1 MNLKKN
7 KSLTITLI
15 LLVLCCFFG
24 FNKQTQPEI
33 IIWNKNRLLNWN
45 DFKAQPENNCIDA
58 AMTSSG
64 VTMNWKTKRDSAFVT
79 VVAFMNPQDS
89 WVISNERTNALLK
102 HEQLHFDISELHARK
117 LRQNILLQKL
127 NKKDLANVL
136 KSLVGN
142 SHKLRKQ
149 SQNQYDLEIR
159 QNKSKQLEWEK
170 KVALEL
176 KSLEQYS
183 NTEIRVLLK

>member
-1 MNLKKN
+1 
-7 KSLTITLI
+7 
-15 LLVLCCFFG
+15 
-24 FNKQTQPEI
+24 
-33 IIWNKNRLLNWN
+33 
-45 DFKAQPENNCIDA
+45 
-58 AMTSSG
+58 
-64 VTMNWKTKRDSAFVT
+64 MNWKTKRDSAFVT
-79 VVAFMNPQDS
+79 VVAFMNPQES